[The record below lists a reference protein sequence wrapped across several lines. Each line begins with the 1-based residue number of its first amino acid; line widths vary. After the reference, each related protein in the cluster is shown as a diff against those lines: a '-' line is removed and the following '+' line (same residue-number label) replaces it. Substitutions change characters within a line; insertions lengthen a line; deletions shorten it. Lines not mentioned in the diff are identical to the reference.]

1 MFAHHCEYTKARR
14 TVYFKWVDLMVC
26 ELYLI
31 VKMDYKKKKC
41 IKSLDGYRIHFK
53 DTRAGESTQSHTQRL
68 HPHAIT
74 PQQ

>member
-1 MFAHHCEYTKARR
+1 MFGHLCEYTKARR

-53 DTRAGESTQSHTQRL
+53 DPRAGGEHTVTY
-68 HPHAIT
+68 AKT
-74 PQQ
+74 PPTMP